1 MAYFATTYRYT
12 DDVER
17 RGEVRP
23 THRDYLAGLTERGQL
38 QVSGPF
44 SGGEPG
50 GALLVFIAETDA
62 EARSLINADPFAREN
77 TEPHAGGQ
85 GARSLLGTRQAAR
98 SVSAATAEST
108 VFLMTRTISSGSS
121 IIGT

>member
-1 MAYFATTYRYT
+1 MAYFATTYLYT

-44 SGGEPG
+44 SDGEPG
-50 GALLVFIAETDA
+50 GALLVFIAETYA
-62 EARSLINADPFAREN
+62 EARALINADPFVLDGLVAEIVDREW
-77 TEPHAGGQ
+77 TP
-85 GARSLLGTRQAAR
+85 
-98 SVSAATAEST
+98 VSGVLAQQ
-108 VFLMTRTISSGSS
+108 F
-121 IIGT
+121 